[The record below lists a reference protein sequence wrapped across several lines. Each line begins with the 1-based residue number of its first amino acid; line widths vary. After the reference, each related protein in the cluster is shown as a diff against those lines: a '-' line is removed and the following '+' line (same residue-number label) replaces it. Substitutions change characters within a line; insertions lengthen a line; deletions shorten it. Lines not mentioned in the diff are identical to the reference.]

1 MMAMSKEV
9 FFTSLALGRTFTREE
24 WWAWLKEHPNNS
36 SREPV
41 VELHGFQFNVNDIC
55 LNPNKIEF
63 GKSGWCAEIK
73 TAINLDG
80 KWIAAHYYN
89 VNHSGG
95 GSGVSLKHKESF
107 GSEKEAVFNELCIVE
122 QYVKRE
128 MERIRKY
135 HGGYEPDDGEKVES
149 TDALIAKCKKLL
161 SQISEYKDIYDSQT
175 LF

>member
-1 MMAMSKEV
+1 MSEEV

-36 SREPV
+36 SSEHV
-41 VELHGFQFNVNDIC
+41 VELQGFLFNINDVC
-55 LNPNKIEF
+55 LNPNRIEF
-63 GKSGWCAEIK
+63 GKPGWRAVIN
-73 TAINLDG
+73 TAINLGG
-80 KWIAAHYYN
+80 KWIAAHDYY

-95 GSGVSLKHKESF
+95 GSGVSLKRKESF
-107 GSEKEAVFNELCIVE
+107 DTEKEAVFNELCIIE

-149 TDALIAKCKKLL
+149 TDVLITKCKKLL

>member
-1 MMAMSKEV
+1 MSEEV

-36 SREPV
+36 SSDPAI
-41 VELHGFQFNVNDIC
+41 ELHGFQFNIHNVC

-63 GKSGWCAEIK
+63 GKPGWGAEIK

-80 KWIAAHYYN
+80 KWIAAHDYH

-95 GSGVSLKHKESF
+95 GSGVSLREKESF
-107 GSEKEAVFNELCIVE
+107 DTEKEAVFNELCIVE
-122 QYVKRE
+122 KRVKRE

-161 SQISEYKDIYDSQT
+161 SQISDYKDIYDSHT

>member
-24 WWAWLKEHPNNS
+24 WWAWCKEHPYT
-36 SREPV
+36 REPV
-41 VELHGFQFNVNDIC
+41 VELQGFQFNVHNVC
-55 LNPNKIEF
+55 MNPNKIEF
-63 GKSGWCAEIK
+63 GKHGWCVEIK

-80 KWIAAHYYN
+80 KWIAAHDYS
-89 VNHSGG
+89 VHHSGG
-95 GSGVSLKHKESF
+95 GSGVSLISKESF
-107 GSEKEAVFNELCIVE
+107 DTEKEAVFNELCVVE
-122 QYVKRE
+122 KYVKRE

>member
-1 MMAMSKEV
+1 MAMSKEV

-41 VELHGFQFNVNDIC
+41 VELHGFQFNYCDVC

-63 GKSGWCAEIK
+63 GKPGWCVVIK

-80 KWIAAHYYN
+80 KWMASHDYTVYN
-89 VNHSGG
+89 SSG
-95 GSGVSLKHKESF
+95 GSGVSLKRKGIF
-107 GSEKEAVFNELCIVE
+107 DTEKEAIFNELCEIE
-122 QYVKRE
+122 EYVKRQ
-128 MERIRKY
+128 MEIIRKH
-135 HGGYEPDDGEKVES
+135 HGGYVPDDGEKVER
-149 TDALIAKCKKLL
+149 TDVVIAKCKKLL

>member
-24 WWAWLKEHPNNS
+24 WWAWCREHPG

-41 VELHGFQFNVNDIC
+41 VELQGFQFNSCDVC
-55 LNPNKIEF
+55 LNPNRIGF
-63 GKSGWCAEIK
+63 GKPGWCVEIE
-73 TAINLDG
+73 TAINIDG
-80 KWIAAHYYN
+80 KWIASHNYS
-89 VNHSGG
+89 VHHSGG
-95 GSGVSLKHKESF
+95 GSGVSLICKESF
-107 GSEKEAVFNELCIVE
+107 DTEKEAVFNELCIVE
-122 QYVKRE
+122 QYVKRQ

-135 HGGYEPDDGEKVES
+135 HGGYEPDDGEKVER

-161 SQISEYKDIYDSQT
+161 SQISEYKDIYDGQT